1 MRPVQYFSSDYLEHC
16 RAMTADQIVRFLD
29 DFRRLQAPQR
39 PAKSRLISLK
49 VPEPLL
55 DAFKTEARL
64 RGTPY
69 QTLIKRL
76 MTDWLHAAAR
86 ARPNPPAPRR
96 K

>member
-1 MRPVQYFSSDYLEHC
+1 MRPVQYFSSDYLAQC
-16 RAMTADQIVRFLD
+16 RSMSADQIVRFLD
-29 DFRRLQAPQR
+29 DFRRLQAPLS

-76 MTDWLHAAAR
+76 MADWLQTVAR
-86 ARPNPPAPRR
+86 ERPAPPAPRR